1 MNGMPRRFD
10 AGKDAYAHEHRAHSG
25 QDCRHIIANLTLL
38 KYGADPRKYAAIA
51 HQNYRMGGQ
60 HLNRSV
66 ENRLD
71 NAFHHIV
78 DNDGEDYDA
87 YYLYKCG
94 TASTRPRSFMTR
106 RTIQHTVILRGTS
119 RLWLQR
125 TSPHTTRSPSPG
137 EDVGA
142 DAERTK
148 EATDE
153 GSPDGDARSEA
164 QTGARRHLL
173 AMKPHARTIIIR
185 ICMCT

>member
-1 MNGMPRRFD
+1 
-10 AGKDAYAHEHRAHSG
+10 
-25 QDCRHIIANLTLL
+25 
-38 KYGADPRKYAAIA
+38 
-51 HQNYRMGGQ
+51 
-60 HLNRSV
+60 
-66 ENRLD
+66 
-71 NAFHHIV
+71 
-78 DNDGEDYDA
+78 
-87 YYLYKCG
+87 
-94 TASTRPRSFMTR
+94 MTR

-125 TSPHTTRSPSPG
+125 TSPHATRSPSPG

>member
-1 MNGMPRRFD
+1 
-10 AGKDAYAHEHRAHSG
+10 
-25 QDCRHIIANLTLL
+25 
-38 KYGADPRKYAAIA
+38 
-51 HQNYRMGGQ
+51 
-60 HLNRSV
+60 
-66 ENRLD
+66 
-71 NAFHHIV
+71 
-78 DNDGEDYDA
+78 
-87 YYLYKCG
+87 
-94 TASTRPRSFMTR
+94 
-106 RTIQHTVILRGTS
+106 LRGTS